1 MEGKMGNKKLKT
13 RKEIDAKYKWNIEN
27 MYSDSKLWEEDFQ
40 KVKMLADEF
49 VDFSGKF
56 TESANQL
63 LASLK
68 AADEIGQI
76 IEKLYVYSK
85 MKLDE
90 DNTVSQY
97 QEQNGR
103 VMGLLAEVGAK
114 MSFYTSELLSQPE
127 EKILGFIDENPELE
141 LYRLALMDT
150 LKQKKH
156 VLSKSEEALLAKLS
170 EVTDNS
176 NNIFSMLN
184 DADMKFG
191 TIKDENG
198 EEIEVTHGS
207 YISLMESHDRE
218 VRKAAFD
225 AVYNTYKGHINTLSA
240 LYNTSV
246 KNDVITSQIRNYGSS
261 RKRALEPNEIPESV
275 YDNMIDVVHEYLP
288 VMHDYVA
295 LRKDIL
301 GYDELHM
308 YDVYV
313 PLVKV
318 PEKEIP
324 FEEAVEMMNKALAPL
339 GDDYLKIVNKGV
351 KDRWIDVYEN
361 TGKTSGAYS
370 FGSYDSYPYILLN
383 YTGRLQDVL
392 TLVHEMGHSMHSF
405 YTRTNQPYT
414 YGNYSIFVAEV
425 ASTVNECL
433 LLHHLLQEEQDKDM
447 KRFIL
452 NRFIE
457 EFRATVFR
465 QTMFAEFELNAHRFV
480 EEGGSLTSD
489 WLSEEYDRLNTLY
502 FGDAMCH
509 DDLIKY
515 EWSRIPHFYRAYYVY
530 QYATGFSAAT
540 AISEKI
546 LKEGNM
552 AVESYKEF
560 LSMGSSAYPVEELKV
575 AGVDMTTKEPLIE
588 AMEMFKSL
596 VEEFKSL

>member
-1 MEGKMGNKKLKT
+1 MGNKKLKT

-114 MSFYTSELLSQPE
+114 MSFYTPELLSQPE

-170 EVTDNS
+170 EVTDSS

-225 AVYNTYKGHINTLSA
+225 AVYNTYKSHINTLSA

-502 FGDAMCH
+502 FGDAMSH

-546 LKEGNM
+546 LKEGNT